1 VAARKETR
9 ADRRPIALN
18 RKARLRFEILEVHEA
33 GLVLRGT
40 EVKALRQGLASL
52 EEAFGRIYGDELFL
66 VGAHIQEYS
75 HGSHHNHEPTR
86 KRKLLLRR
94 REIRKLA
101 ARVAQQSLTLVPLA
115 LYFNE
120 RGLAK
125 VELGLGKGRKL
136 HDKREVLRKREA
148 ARELRNA

>member
-9 ADRRPIALN
+9 ADRKPIVVH
-18 RKARLRFEILEVHEA
+18 RKARFRFEILETVEA

-52 EEAFGRIYGDELFL
+52 EEAFGRVYGDELFL

-75 HGSHHNHEPTR
+75 HGNQHNHEPTR

-101 ARVAQQSLTLVPLA
+101 AKIEQQGLTLVPLS

-136 HDKREVLRKREA
+136 HDKREVLKKREA